1 MTAVYKAILNLVI
14 AFFFVIS
21 LEGIARKIT
30 ARIQRRIGPPW
41 YQNFIDI
48 FKALSKHPFSNGWIF
63 DFGVLM
69 ALGGAIATA
78 AIIPMGSTFWTPF
91 PNTDNFFVI
100 MYLFAVGS
108 LGMAMGMVGS
118 GSPWSAIGVSR
129 ALTQML
135 GYELPYLVVMSSVMY
150 MYKTS
155 SIHLLIEKQ
164 ATNGWNLYVMPI
176 GAIVAFISL
185 IGMLGKKPF
194 DIAVAPAE
202 IASGPMAELSGKYM
216 GLLQIMHAFSIFVEV
231 GLFVDLFLG
240 GGSLGWFLVK
250 FIVVWVLATLISSV
264 LPRFRIEQM
273 LKFYWGVP
281 LGLAFLNALFVLL
294 GWTF

>member
-1 MTAVYKAILNLVI
+1 MVAVYKALFNLVV
-14 AFFFVIS
+14 AFFLVLS
-21 LEGIARKIT
+21 LEGIARKVV

-41 YQNFIDI
+41 YQSFIDV
-48 FKALSKHPFSNGWIF
+48 FKALSKHPFSNAWVF

-78 AIIPMGSTFWTPF
+78 MIIPMGSTTWTPF
-91 PNTDNFFVI
+91 PNSDNFFVI
-100 MYLFAVGS
+100 MYLFTVGA

-118 GSPWSAIGVSR
+118 GSPWAAIGVSR

-135 GYELPYLVVMSSVMY
+135 GYELPYLIVMSSVMY
-150 MYKTS
+150 FYKTS
-155 SIHLLIEKQ
+155 SIHRLIEVQSGGK
-164 ATNGWNLYVMPI
+164 WNLFVMPL

-185 IGMLGKKPF
+185 MGMLGKKPF

-202 IASGPMAELSGKYM
+202 IASGPMVELSGKYL
-216 GLLQIMHAFSIFVEV
+216 GLLHIMHVFSIFVEIS
-231 GLFVDLFLG
+231 LFVDVFLG
-240 GGSLGWFLVK
+240 GGNLGWFLVK
-250 FIVVWVLATLISSV
+250 FITVWILAVMISAV

-273 LKFYWGVP
+273 LRFYWRVP

-294 GWTF
+294 GWTL

>member
-1 MTAVYKAILNLVI
+1 MVAVYKALFNLVV
-14 AFFFVIS
+14 AFFLVLS
-21 LEGIARKIT
+21 LEGIGRKIV

-41 YQNFIDI
+41 YQNFIDV

-63 DFGVLM
+63 DFGVIM

-78 AIIPMGSTFWTPF
+78 MLVPMGSTTWTPF
-91 PNTDNFFVI
+91 PNSDNFFVI
-100 MYLFAVGS
+100 MYLFAVGA

-118 GSPWSAIGVSR
+118 GNPWASIGVGR

-135 GYELPYLVVMSSVMY
+135 GYELPYLIVLSSVMY
-150 MYKTS
+150 HYKTS
-155 SIHLLIEKQ
+155 SIHQLIEKQ
-164 ATNGWNLYVMPI
+164 EVWNLLSMPL

-185 IGMLGKKPF
+185 MGMLGKKPF
-194 DIAVAPAE
+194 DIMIAPAE
-202 IASGPMAELSGKYM
+202 IASGPMVELSGKYL
-216 GLLQIMHAFSIFVEV
+216 GLLHIMHVFSIFVEIT
-231 GLFVDLFLG
+231 LFVDLFLG
-240 GGSLGWFLVK
+240 GGTLGWFLVK
-250 FIVVWVLATLISSV
+250 FIVVWILAVLISSV

-294 GWTF
+294 GWTL

>member
-1 MTAVYKAILNLVI
+1 MIKALFNLVL
-14 AFFFVIS
+14 AFFLVLS
-21 LEGIARKIT
+21 LEGIARKIV
-30 ARIQRRIGPPW
+30 ARVQRRIGPPW
-41 YQNFIDI
+41 YQNFIDV

-69 ALGGAIATA
+69 ALGGSIATA
-78 AIIPMGSTFWTPF
+78 MLMPLGSLKWTPF

-100 MYLFAVGS
+100 TYLFTVGA

-118 GSPWSAIGVSR
+118 GNPWASIGISR

-135 GYELPYLVVMSSVMY
+135 GYELPFLVVMASVIFN
-150 MYKTS
+150 YKTA
-155 SIHLLIEKQ
+155 SIHQLITLQGEK
-164 ATNGWNLYVMPI
+164 WNLFSMPL

-185 IGMLGKKPF
+185 IGMMGKKPF
-194 DIAVAPAE
+194 DIAIAPAE
-202 IASGPMAELSGKYM
+202 IASGPMVELSGKYL
-216 GLLQIMHAFSIFVEV
+216 GLLQIMHDFSLFVEIS
-231 GLFVDLFLG
+231 LFVNVFLG

-250 FIVVWVLATLISSV
+250 FVTVWVVAVLISSV

-281 LGLAFLNALFVLL
+281 LGLAFLNALFVVL
-294 GWTF
+294 GLTL